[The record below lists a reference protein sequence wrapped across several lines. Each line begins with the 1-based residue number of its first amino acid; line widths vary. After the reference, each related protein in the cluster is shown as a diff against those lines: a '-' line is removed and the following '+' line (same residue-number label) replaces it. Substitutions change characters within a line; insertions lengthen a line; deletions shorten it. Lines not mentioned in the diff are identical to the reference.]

1 MSAQSSD
8 TLNGIIQ
15 LNDAN
20 FADINVSDLLQD
32 APVVAAMAAVP
43 ASQGGT
49 LHKYLKET
57 REAGAQFRAL
67 QTGILNA
74 ASQDTPVEV
83 TCKYLDGTFYRDVA
97 VADSYKGGRAAYMAR
112 ETKRALKAL
121 FVALEKQILTGAA
134 LGGDAGGFSGF
145 GEQAG
150 VNAPSDAM
158 VVNAEGI
165 STGCRSVWAVRTTV
179 DDVAIVAGNDGQI
192 KFDFDPE
199 QLVPVFSVANAT
211 PANVRSYSALM
222 VTLGAW
228 FGVQYGSAYSLG
240 RIANLKAGN
249 SGTVLTDDKI
259 AKLLA
264 KFPASRMPNAL
275 IMSRTSLAELRESRT
290 ATNPTGSP
298 APFPSEA
305 FGVPIIVSDHLND
318 NETAIAD

>member
-1 MSAQSSD
+1 MSAQSTD

-32 APVVAAMAAVP
+32 APLLQVMAAVP

-57 REAGAQFRAL
+57 LAAGAQFRAL

-97 VADSYKGGRAAYMAR
+97 VADAYRGGRAQYMAR
-112 ETKRALKAL
+112 ETTRSLKAL
-121 FVALEKQILTGAA
+121 FAALEKQVLQGAA
-134 LGGDAGGFSGF
+134 LGGDAAGFSGF
-145 GEQAG
+145 PEQAS
-150 VNAPSDAM
+150 VNAPADTM
-158 VVNAEGI
+158 VVNAEGT
-165 STGCRSVWAVRTTV
+165 STGCRSVWAVRSTV
-179 DDVAIVAGNDGQI
+179 DDVALVAGNDGQI

-199 QLVPVFSVANAT
+199 SLVPVFSVVNAT
-211 PANVRSYSALM
+211 PSAVRSYSALM

-228 FGVQYGSAYSLG
+228 FAVQYGSAYSLA
-240 RIANLKAGN
+240 RLANLKAGN

-264 KFPASRMPNAL
+264 KFPASRMPTHL
-275 IMSRTSLAELRESRT
+275 VMSRTSLAELRESRT
-290 ATNPTGSP
+290 ATNATGAP
-298 APFPSEA
+298 APFPVDA
-305 FGVPIIVSDHLND
+305 FGIPIIVTDHLND